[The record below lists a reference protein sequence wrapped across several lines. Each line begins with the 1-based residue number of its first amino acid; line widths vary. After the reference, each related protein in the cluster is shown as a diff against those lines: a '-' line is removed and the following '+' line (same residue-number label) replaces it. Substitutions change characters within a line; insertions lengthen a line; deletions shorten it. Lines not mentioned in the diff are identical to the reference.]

1 MATAAA
7 PQSIETLIEQARGYV
22 PPAFLPPGDDAA
34 GAVVF
39 ALANAWALHLACGEI
54 DLDTVYVKAKAVA
67 MNLQVHTQGRRR
79 WKDTKPF
86 LEWLVETTA
95 ARMTGFFD
103 VEDDRALRALRTVA
117 LTAINQGKGADAVRG
132 ALIRAAQG
140 MQWPPP
146 EELLHEA
153 YAWAVAE
160 ARRNARWMM
169 MREAPAP

>member
-7 PQSIETLIEQARGYV
+7 PKSIETLIEQARAYQ

-34 GAVVF
+34 GAATM
-39 ALANAWALHLACGEI
+39 ALANVWALQLACGEV
-54 DLDTVYVKAKAVA
+54 DLDTVYVMAKVA
-67 MNLQVHTQGRRR
+67 AMRLQVHTQGRRR

-95 ARMTGFFD
+95 ARMDAFFE
-103 VEDDRALRALRTVA
+103 VEDDRAMRQLRATA
-117 LTAINQGKGADAVRG
+117 LAAVNQGHTSDAVRH
-132 ALIRAAQG
+132 AIAAQAEG
-140 MQWPPP
+140 MRFLPP
-146 EELLHEA
+146 EMLLHEA

-169 MREAPAP
+169 TREAPAP